1 LARAAAGIAGAVLI
15 SLKTMSDSLKN
26 RPGSEAGTNAPQAVR
41 PALRELLAGMAEDCT
56 DCGLCVEE
64 CGFLETYGTP
74 GEIARRYDPASK
86 EGPVLPFECS
96 LCSLCD
102 AVCPA
107 GLSPRTLFL
116 EMRRESVDRG
126 SGSFPEHDGLL
137 AYERRG
143 MSRRFTWY
151 GLPEG
156 CRTVLFPGCALPGT
170 RPERTRELFE
180 ILREVDP
187 ALGIVLDCC
196 GRISHDLGRETHFFA
211 MFSEMRDWLLAQ
223 GVREVLV
230 ACPNCH
236 DMFREYGGGLAVR
249 TVYEVLPEGGR
260 PAGSDCGNVVI
271 HDPCGI
277 RFHKAAQDAVRRL
290 IAGAGVRHTDM
301 EHAGKKTLCCGN
313 GAGVDCLSPQLSG
326 RWSDRATAE
335 IAERPV
341 VTCCAGCANRLGERS
356 PVVHVL
362 DVLREPES
370 ALAGKIRV
378 AKAPFTY
385 WNRLRLKNRFR
396 KESAFAVSRERT
408 VHGAP
413 EKKGG
418 WALRLLILAALVGA
432 IAAVRLTGAT
442 RYLDQETLR
451 GVIAGYGML
460 APVLYMLLYTVAPVL
475 LLPGLPLTIA
485 GGILFGPFWGVV
497 YTITSATAGACLAFL
512 VARYLARDW
521 VEMKLRSPR
530 WRRLDEGVERHGW
543 KVVAFTRLIPLFPF
557 NLLNYA
563 FGLTKIRFWPYAVTT
578 FLCMLPAC
586 IAYIVFSSSLLDLVR
601 GKVSAGLLIGIGLIV
616 LVSLIPLFW
625 RRWRAGRGGVD
636 PL

>member
-1 LARAAAGIAGAVLI
+1 
-15 SLKTMSDSLKN
+15 MSDSLKN
-26 RPGSEAGTNAPQAVR
+26 RSVNEAGTITPRPVR
-41 PALRELLAGMAEDCT
+41 PALRELLAGMAEGCT
-56 DCGLCVEE
+56 DCGLCLEE
-64 CGFLETYGTP
+64 CGFLEKCGTP

-86 EGPVLPFECS
+86 ESRVLPFECS

-102 AVCPA
+102 AVCPV
-107 GLSPRTLFL
+107 GMSPRTLFL

-126 SGSFPEHDGLL
+126 NGSFPEHDDLL
-137 AYERRG
+137 AYESQG
-143 MSRRFTWY
+143 MSRWFTWY

-156 CRTVLFPGCALPGT
+156 CRTVFFPGCALPGT

-180 ILREVDP
+180 TLREGDP
-187 ALGIVLDCC
+187 SLGIVLDCC
-196 GRISHDLGRETHFFA
+196 GRISHDLGREVAFAA
-211 MFSEMRDWLLAQ
+211 MFLEMRGWLLAH

-236 DMFREYGGGLAVR
+236 DMFRKYGGDLAVR
-249 TVYEVLPEGGR
+249 TVYEVLPVGDK
-260 PAGSDCGNVVI
+260 PAGSGCGDVII

-277 RFHKAAQDAVRRL
+277 RFHEAAQDAVRRL
-290 IAGAGVRHTDM
+290 IAGAGVRSADM
-301 EHAGKKTLCCGN
+301 EHARERTMCCGN
-313 GAGVDCLSPQLSG
+313 GAGVDCLSPDLSG
-326 RWSDRATAE
+326 RWSGRVAAE
-335 IAERPV
+335 IGKRTV
-341 VTCCAGCANRLGERS
+341 VTYCAGCANRLGDRS
-356 PVVHVL
+356 PAVHLL
-362 DVLREPES
+362 DVLREPEP
-370 ALAGKIRV
+370 ALAGKSRV

-385 WNRLRLKNRFR
+385 WNRLRLKSRFR
-396 KESAFAVSRERT
+396 KELPVAASRERT
-408 VHGAP
+408 FRAAP

-442 RYLDQETLR
+442 RYLDQDALR
-451 GVIAGYGML
+451 GLIAGYGML
-460 APVLYMLLYTVAPVL
+460 APVLYMLIYTLAPTL

-497 YTITSATAGACLAFL
+497 YTITGATAGACFAFL

-521 VEMKLRSPR
+521 VEKKLKSPR

-586 IAYIVFSSSLLDLVR
+586 IAYIVFSSSLLDLIR

-616 LVSLIPLFW
+616 LVSLIPLLW
-625 RRWRAGRGGVD
+625 RRWRAGRGGED